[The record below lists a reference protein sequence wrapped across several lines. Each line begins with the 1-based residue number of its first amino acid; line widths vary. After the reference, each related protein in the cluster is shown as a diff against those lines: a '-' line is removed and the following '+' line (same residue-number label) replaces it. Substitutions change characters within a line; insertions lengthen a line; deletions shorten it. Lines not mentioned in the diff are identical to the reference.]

1 MKTKL
6 SIPLVIALT
15 LTTFNGGFVSAQ
27 TRSITQ
33 KNARPIAQMSEIRG
47 RVEIKR
53 GQSNYRTV
61 TVDEPLYMGDLVRVQ
76 KGARGV
82 VRCTS
87 NSTTWTVPD
96 DGVPWGVAN
105 TCALR
110 RS

>member
-1 MKTKL
+1 MNTKL
-6 SIPLVIALT
+6 SIPLVLALT
-15 LTTFNGGFVSAQ
+15 LTTFNGGFVLAQ
-27 TRSITQ
+27 RKPIAQQT
-33 KNARPIAQMSEIRG
+33 ARPIAQMSEIRG

-53 GQSNYRTV
+53 GQSNYRMV
-61 TVDEPLYMGDLVRVQ
+61 RVGEPLYMGDLVRVQ
-76 KGARGV
+76 KGARGI